1 MNGTKGIGRRRLL
14 ASTAMLFGAVFT
26 LLLLPAY
33 GQQDVAPDW
42 YDPWAAPS
50 AAVVHSAVHPA
61 VPTAAIHLNLHPVP
75 VALHQDQRTVTSLS
89 PVAAPA
95 KARVKDAK
103 FDQSGH
109 NAARSYCA
117 SVWGLGG
124 DGTITR
130 LICHLDCR
138 WRPASDSVRRQ
149 ARASFVF
156 LYSSNFSRK
165 RSRSFFCR

>member
-1 MNGTKGIGRRRLL
+1 MICWGSEHHESKSMLDGGGFMNGTKGIGRRRLL

-50 AAVVHSAVHPA
+50 AAVVHPA
-61 VPTAAIHLNLHPVP
+61 VPTAAVHLNLYPVP
-75 VALHQDQRTVTSLS
+75 VALHRDQRTVTSLS

-109 NAARSYCA
+109 NAARKATALPS
-117 SVWGLGG
+117 G
-124 DGTITR
+124 D
-130 LICHLDCR
+130 
-138 WRPASDSVRRQ
+138 
-149 ARASFVF
+149 
-156 LYSSNFSRK
+156 
-165 RSRSFFCR
+165 